1 MCTRSV
7 FYRRLTAVM
16 TLRCLTSPLQA
27 HLYDDVSV
35 HDWLSLLIHNSAA
48 DYQRVVDDPVNAGQ
62 S

>member
-1 MCTRSV
+1 
-7 FYRRLTAVM
+7 M